1 MRTIASAARPGAVA
15 GAKMVSE
22 LEIMQEARERELHL
36 SLSLCPE
43 ASQRGFPQARA

>member
-22 LEIMQEARERELHL
+22 LEIIYEAGE
-36 SLSLCPE
+36 
-43 ASQRGFPQARA
+43 